1 MRSDAS
7 LAFVPIG
14 APMSLVG
21 GAGLALPSPI
31 TIDLLGQGVG
41 TAPQNIIGNV
51 STFGTDL
58 GIGRYRAQL
67 DVAIGTAAASGGA
80 CTLNLAMQGAPDQG
94 AGGAYQ
100 PGAWQTLV
108 ETGPLTLA
116 QLTTGQI
123 IARFDWAAAFPA
135 NLRPRYV
142 RLLAQIAA
150 GLSFTA
156 GTIAYAI
163 VTTVRDD
170 QQNRQAANNYVVA

>member
-21 GAGLALPSPI
+21 GAGVSLPSPI
-31 TIDLLGQGVG
+31 TLDELGQGVG
-41 TAPQNIIGNV
+41 TAPANIIGNA
-51 STFGTDL
+51 STFGADL
-58 GIGRYRAQL
+58 GIGGRRAQI
-67 DVAIGTAAASGGA
+67 DVAIGVAAASAGA
-80 CTLNLAMQGAPDQG
+80 CTLNLAFQGAADTG
-94 AGGAYQ
+94 AAGGYQ
-100 PGAWQTLV
+100 PGPWQTFV
-108 ETGPLTLA
+108 ETGPLTVA
-116 QLTTGQI
+116 QLTVGQV

-135 NLRPRYV
+135 NFRPRFV
-142 RLLAQIAA
+142 RLLAQIPA

-170 QQNRQAANNYVVA
+170 QANKLAANNYVCH